1 MTLLSCRQYTQI
13 ISNDD
18 VTVHTYLW
26 CCQVCCG
33 RRPSLCATRRRKRS
47 AARRATSTRSPSSS
61 TRSTART
68 DRSATRTSP
77 PKVCTQHA
85 PHRQRY
91 VRNTLL
97 IVKGLYAS
105 CTSAPKVCTS
115 LHLTAKGLYAR
126 CGCWYISVNGL
137 YARAIAGSRRLL
149 WSDLISAQFF
159 VVYDVSWP
167 LTVFR
172 NPLGMT
178 KMQHILALFG
188 FQRKKSW

>member
-97 IVKGLYAS
+97 IVKGLYER
-105 CTSAPKVCTS
+105 APHRQRFVRNTYF
-115 LHLTAKGLYAR
+115 TAKGLYATCISPPKVCMR
-126 CGCWYISVNGL
+126 AVAAGTSASMVCTRALLLAVDGFCGQI
-137 YARAIAGSRRLL
+137 
-149 WSDLISAQFF
+149 
-159 VVYDVSWP
+159 
-167 LTVFR
+167 
-172 NPLGMT
+172 
-178 KMQHILALFG
+178 
-188 FQRKKSW
+188 

>member
-1 MTLLSCRQYTQI
+1 MTLLSRRQYAQI

-85 PHRQRY
+85 SHRQRS
-91 VRNTLL
+91 VR
-97 IVKGLYAS
+97 A
-105 CTSAPKVCTS
+105 CTSPPKVCTQHVFHRQRFVRNM
-115 LHLTAKGLYAR
+115 HLTAKGLYAR

-159 VVYDVSWP
+159 VVYDVC
-167 LTVFR
+167 
-172 NPLGMT
+172 
-178 KMQHILALFG
+178 
-188 FQRKKSW
+188 

>member
-47 AARRATSTRSPSSS
+47 EARRATSTRSPSSS

-85 PHRQRY
+85 PHRQRS
-91 VRNTLL
+91 VRAMHLSA
-97 IVKGLYAS
+97 IGLYQPVPHRQRFVRALWLLVHQRQWSVRARYCWQSTAS
-105 CTSAPKVCTS
+105 VV
-115 LHLTAKGLYAR
+115 R
-126 CGCWYISVNGL
+126 
-137 YARAIAGSRRLL
+137 
-149 WSDLISAQFF
+149 SD
-159 VVYDVSWP
+159 
-167 LTVFR
+167 
-172 NPLGMT
+172 
-178 KMQHILALFG
+178 
-188 FQRKKSW
+188 QRTIFCSI